1 MKKATTKKAS
11 KTKVATSEANL
22 TPSKYHLTLSFND
35 QVFEFDTDDLAESI
49 MSVAPQF
56 LKTRVLFKIKYGDL
70 LCDKMLFLLQ
80 GRRLFRNKVY
90 LEVFINKLVFTK
102 NG

>member
-1 MKKATTKKAS
+1 MKKATTKKVT
-11 KTKVATSEANL
+11 KPKVATSEANL
-22 TPSKYHLTLSFND
+22 TPKKYHLTLSFND
-35 QVFEFDTDDLAESI
+35 QVFEFDTNDLAESI
-49 MSVAPQF
+49 MSVAPVL
-56 LKTRVLFKIKYGDL
+56 LKTRVLFKIRYGDL

-80 GRRLFRNKVY
+80 GRRMFRNKVY